1 MGVSSQSTG
10 NCGEGIVGID
20 FFLTKLGL
28 ANFEEKIMA
37 AGDVM
42 GLTDGGAKL
51 LNGLYDGFYEFLAV
65 NSVEIFGY
73 LRIVLTVIRSF

>member
-10 NCGEGIVGID
+10 NCGEGIVEID

-28 ANFEEKIMA
+28 ANFEEKITA

-42 GLTDGGAKL
+42 GLTKGGAR
-51 LNGLYDGFYEFLAV
+51 NF
-65 NSVEIFGY
+65 
-73 LRIVLTVIRSF
+73 

>member
-1 MGVSSQSTG
+1 VGVSSQSTG

-28 ANFEEKIMA
+28 ANFEEKITA

-42 GLTDGGAKL
+42 GLTKGGAR
-51 LNGLYDGFYEFLAV
+51 NF
-65 NSVEIFGY
+65 
-73 LRIVLTVIRSF
+73 